1 MGQHYRTPPNYLTP
15 SHRVPPP
22 AAPDN
27 SRTIALLEQ
36 WAREDA
42 TDDPATV
49 AEAECELAEF
59 KAAFNANRPPDKPAF
74 P

>member
-1 MGQHYRTPPNYLTP
+1 MGQHYRTPDYLTP
-15 SHRVPPP
+15 PQRVPPP
-22 AAPDN
+22 PAPDN

-42 TDDPATV
+42 SDDPAAV
-49 AEAECELAEF
+49 AEAERELAEF
-59 KAAFNANRPPDKPAF
+59 KAAFNANRAPDTPVF